1 MVVSL
6 AGCLGVGP
14 LTRVRALWNGHLCA
28 CAVTQHS
35 VIGCVAI
42 IGTVDVELADQ
53 IVDLI
58 Q

>member
-1 MVVSL
+1 MAVSL
-6 AGCLGVGP
+6 AGCLGVP
-14 LTRVRALWNGHLCA
+14 FNRVRALWNDHLCA

-42 IGTVDVELADQ
+42 IGTVGVELADQ